1 MSEYRP
7 ISSWHIARTLMREG
21 LIVPRPLSR
30 VSLRRARPHR
40 SRKSGIVRCHADDS
54 RNSRGFQAPFDS
66 AFEAISNFVAEASD
80 AIWAQVYGESLV
92 RQVCESIFG
101 RNLRMEILRPRNIRR
116 RILLSGGLGSG
127 RPGVGD
133 SIRRLMVDCLV
144 RRMSFGQSAA
154 DSVSAKLS
162 VGHDAI
168 EGELFGGIRTSKG
181 EQQLGLLSL
190 CQDSVLFVDGV
201 LSIPDGLQRRL
212 LDIVDVIDAGHTP
225 RLMALSASAHLV
237 TGARPDELIG
247 RDELPHRCN
256 DRCSRPC
263 AEMVSLSLH
272 RLDRSSK
279 TGPSGYASSL

>member
-1 MSEYRP
+1 M
-7 ISSWHIARTLMREG
+7 RT
-21 LIVPRPLSR
+21 I
-30 VSLRRARPHR
+30 H
-40 SRKSGIVRCHADDS
+40 GIPE
-54 RNSRGFQAPFDS
+54 GFQAPFDS

-181 EQQLGLLSL
+181 TTTRSSLIVSGLGTFCGWRVVHS
-190 CQDSVLFVDGV
+190 
-201 LSIPDGLQRRL
+201 DGLQRRP
-212 LDIVDVIDAGHTP
+212 DIVDVIDAEYA
-225 RLMALSASAHLV
+225 ALNGLVSEHLV
-237 TGARPDELIG
+237 AGARLTNSLVG
-247 RDELPHRCN
+247 RGCLRCN
-256 DRCSRPC
+256 DRCS
-263 AEMVSLSLH
+263 
-272 RLDRSSK
+272 
-279 TGPSGYASSL
+279 GPSRDGLIELAPIGSILEDKVEWYASSL